1 MNMVSRV
8 RTNVTDR
15 IDKFTISEARVS
27 AFRMHRQHLDL
38 RAPSSRLP
46 RVVGDVCGV
55 QAQVTAM
62 ARIAL
67 WARLRQLTLDDV
79 ERALVRKR
87 TIVKTWSMRGALHL
101 LASNELLLYLRV
113 LMPTRLP
120 REQRWIEG
128 AGLKEEETTAMI
140 LDALKNGPLTRV
152 QLVAYLAK
160 RLGTKAKDWM
170 DGGVGAHDDG
180 IQHLVAT
187 RPPRRD
193 AGARVLRPEQRPGDY
208 VHESGSMASQATVH
222 AVGRGGR
229 GRAGSR
235 APPRV
240 RPGRCPGSVVMV
252 RRVRS

>member
-15 IDKFTISEARVS
+15 IDKFTIREARVS
-27 AFRMHRQHLDL
+27 AFRMHRHHLDL

-46 RVVGDVCGV
+46 SVVGDVCGV

-67 WARLRQLTLDDV
+67 WARLRQLNVDDV

-101 LASNELLLYLRV
+101 LASNELLLYLRG

-140 LDALKNGPLTRV
+140 LDALKNGPVTRA
-152 QLVAYLAK
+152 QLVSYLAK
-160 RLGTKAKDWM
+160 KSGTETKDWF
-170 DGGVGAHDDG
+170 DGGWGRETMGSNTSWQLDRPAVMRGPVSFG
-180 IQHLVAT
+180 PSNRQEMPFT
-187 RPPRRD
+187 RLARWLPERRPMP
-193 AGARVLRPEQRPGDY
+193 A
-208 VHESGSMASQATVH
+208 
-222 AVGRGGR
+222 
-229 GRAGSR
+229 
-235 APPRV
+235 
-240 RPGRCPGSVVMV
+240 
-252 RRVRS
+252 